1 MWELACLRW
10 HHPGLAEGPRCLHR
24 RQASSHTSQ
33 LPQLTARILTIEAIL
48 VPMNLPLF
56 ARRLLRPLLDPYR
69 RYRHAKLIHAVR
81 VSIGLLATILLTTGI
96 NLPHGEWASVTMLIV
111 IGGLQHHGNIGKK
124 AVERA
129 YGTLIGASVGLLLV
143 LQQAWLGQPLLTYLL
158 MSVVCGFFS
167 YHAIGKGGYIA
178 LLSAITV
185 FIVAG
190 HGDNPVSDG
199 LWRTVDILIGIVLAL
214 AFSFALPLYAVY
226 SWRYNL
232 ASALRDCAEIYSRII
247 SGRSVTD
254 DEHFKLLNRLNAAMV
269 QLRSLMPSVSK
280 EVRISMTELD
290 AIQRHLRLCISTLE
304 ILGNT
309 RPDPRDELAMARMQ
323 LMLKDEHRQI
333 RVQLV
338 GMARALKSGVTER
351 LERAGNISSSSHA
364 LEAPVYSALDGYR
377 LLTLQLLSNVD
388 AMRQRLAKTSRQW
401 EI

>member
-1 MWELACLRW
+1 M
-10 HHPGLAEGPRCLHR
+10 
-24 RQASSHTSQ
+24 
-33 LPQLTARILTIEAIL
+33 I
-48 VPMNLPLF
+48 NLPLPAF

-124 AVERA
+124 AMERA
-129 YGTLIGASVGLLLV
+129 YGTLIGASVGLLIV
-143 LQQAWLGQPLLTYLL
+143 LQQAYFGQSLLTYLL
-158 MSVVCGFFS
+158 MSGVCGFFS

-190 HGDNPVSDG
+190 HGDNPISDG
-199 LWRTVDILIGIVLAL
+199 LWRTVDILIGIALAL

-232 ASALRDCAEIYSRII
+232 ASALRDCAQIYSRII
-247 SGRSVTD
+247 NGQSVTD
-254 DEHFKLLNRLNAAMV
+254 DEHLKLLNRLNAAML

-280 EVRISMTELD
+280 EVRMSMTELD

-309 RPDPRDELAMARMQ
+309 RPDPRDKQAMARMQ
-323 LMLKDEHRQI
+323 LMLKAEHRQI
-333 RVQLV
+333 GVQLV
-338 GMARALKSGVTER
+338 SMARALKSGVTAR
-351 LERAGNISSSSHA
+351 LERASH
-364 LEAPVYSALDGYR
+364 LTGGEPGLDAPVYSALDGYR
-377 LLTLQLLSNVD
+377 LLTVQLAANID
-388 AMRQRLAKTSRQW
+388 AMRQCLAKSARHW
-401 EI
+401 KI

>member
-1 MWELACLRW
+1 
-10 HHPGLAEGPRCLHR
+10 
-24 RQASSHTSQ
+24 
-33 LPQLTARILTIEAIL
+33 
-48 VPMNLPLF
+48 MNLPLF

-309 RPDPRDELAMARMQ
+309 RPDPRDEQAMARMQ
-323 LMLKDEHRQI
+323 MMLKAEHRQV

-351 LERAGNISSSSHA
+351 LEREGNRVNGKA
-364 LEAPVYSALDGYR
+364 AVDAPPYSALEGYR
-377 LLTLQLLSNVD
+377 MLTLQLAKNIES
-388 AMRQRLAKTSRQW
+388 MHGRLAECATSW
-401 EI
+401 KV

>member
-1 MWELACLRW
+1 
-10 HHPGLAEGPRCLHR
+10 
-24 RQASSHTSQ
+24 
-33 LPQLTARILTIEAIL
+33 
-48 VPMNLPLF
+48 MNLPLF

-81 VSIGLLATILLTTGI
+81 VSIGLLATILLTTGL

-143 LQQAWLGQPLLTYLL
+143 VQQAYFGLPLLTYLL

-190 HGDNPVSDG
+190 HGDNPISDG

-232 ASALRDCAEIYSRII
+232 ASALRDCAAIYSRII
-247 SGRSVTD
+247 GGQSVTD
-254 DEHFKLLNRLNAAMV
+254 DEHLKLLNRLNAAMV

-280 EVRISMTELD
+280 EVRISLTELD

-309 RPDPRDELAMARMQ
+309 RPDPRDEQAMARMQ
-323 LMLKDEHRQI
+323 MMLKSEHRQI

-338 GMARALKSGVTER
+338 GMARALKSGFSER
-351 LERAGNISSSSHA
+351 LDRPAAHA
-364 LEAPVYSALDGYR
+364 VAENGLQAPVHSALDGYR
-377 LLTLQLLSNVD
+377 LLTLQLAVNVD
-388 AMRQRLAKTSRQW
+388 GMRQRLASTSRHW
-401 EI
+401 RI

>member
-1 MWELACLRW
+1 MQA
-10 HHPGLAEGPRCLHR
+10 PRSFSQTR
-24 RQASSHTSQ
+24 VMQSQASQ
-33 LPQLTARILTIEAIL
+33 LPKLTARVLTIEAIL

-129 YGTLIGASVGLLLV
+129 YGTLIGASVGLALV

-190 HGDNPVSDG
+190 HGDNPISDG

-254 DEHFKLLNRLNAAMV
+254 DEHFKLLNRLNAAML

-280 EVRISMTELD
+280 EVRMSMTELD

-309 RPDPRDELAMARMQ
+309 RPDPRDEQAMARMQ
-323 LMLKDEHRQI
+323 LMLKAEHRQI

-338 GMARALKSGVTER
+338 GMARALKSGMTER
-351 LERAGNISSSSHA
+351 LERHGNITA
-364 LEAPVYSALDGYR
+364 AEPVLDTSVYGALDGYR
-377 LLTLQLLSNVD
+377 LLTLQLLNNVD
-388 AMRQRLAKTSRQW
+388 AMRARLAKTAIRWS
-401 EI
+401 I

>member
-1 MWELACLRW
+1 
-10 HHPGLAEGPRCLHR
+10 
-24 RQASSHTSQ
+24 
-33 LPQLTARILTIEAIL
+33 
-48 VPMNLPLF
+48 
-56 ARRLLRPLLDPYR
+56 
-69 RYRHAKLIHAVR
+69 
-81 VSIGLLATILLTTGI
+81 
-96 NLPHGEWASVTMLIV
+96 
-111 IGGLQHHGNIGKK
+111 
-124 AVERA
+124 
-129 YGTLIGASVGLLLV
+129 LIGASVGLALV

-190 HGDNPVSDG
+190 HGDNPISDG

-254 DEHFKLLNRLNAAMV
+254 DEHFKLLNRLNAAML

-280 EVRISMTELD
+280 EVRMSMTELD

-309 RPDPRDELAMARMQ
+309 RPDPRDEQAMARMQ
-323 LMLKDEHRQI
+323 LMLKAEHRQI

-338 GMARALKSGVTER
+338 GMARALKSGMTER
-351 LERAGNISSSSHA
+351 LERHGNITA
-364 LEAPVYSALDGYR
+364 AEPVLDTSVYGALDGYR
-377 LLTLQLLSNVD
+377 LLTLQLLNNVD
-388 AMRQRLAKTSRQW
+388 AMRARLAKTAIRWS
-401 EI
+401 I